1 MSQTIPTNQDAILV
15 ADMAVRLKQLELD
28 SLLEITQAINSN
40 LPEES
45 LYKIFHFTLRAN
57 LSIGKLALYVLDKS
71 WECKVHFGAR
81 SEFNSK
87 ELCESILHIT
97 ETTLVSSLASRVLV
111 DEFEYIIPIK
121 HPRGVLAYVL
131 VGGVIDKQFAESSL
145 SFIQTISN
153 IMLVAIEN
161 KKLVNYQ
168 IEQEA
173 LRKEMQI
180 AKQVQSLM
188 FPKELPN
195 HDNLQVHASYLPHKS
210 VGGDYYDFVE
220 LDSSKYLFCIAD
232 VSGKGMPAALLM
244 ANFQASLRTLV
255 RQTTDLKEIVR
266 ELNFLIKAN
275 SEGENFITFFVGLY
289 DTVAQK
295 LQYINAGHNHPFLLL
310 NSGSVLQLDKGSTV
324 LGIFD
329 PLPFVNEGEVYI
341 NEGFL
346 FFGYTDGLTEL
357 TNEEDEELGVEKL
370 NDFLVENRLLAL
382 DQLHANL
389 ISYIKNFVGERLYPD
404 DITVLSVRIEL

>member
-1 MSQTIPTNQDAILV
+1 MSQTIPTNQGATQV

-28 SLLEITQAINSN
+28 ALLEITQAINSN

-57 LSIGKLALYVLDKS
+57 LSIGKLALYVLDKT
-71 WECKVHFGAR
+71 WECKVHFGAHTEY
-81 SEFNSK
+81 SSK

-97 ETTLVSSLASRVLV
+97 ETTLVSSLVNRALV
-111 DEFEYIIPIK
+111 EEFEYIIPVK

-131 VGGVIDKQFAESSL
+131 VGGVLNKQFAESSL

-161 KKLVNYQ
+161 KKLVSYQ

-180 AKQVQSLM
+180 AKQVQSLL
-188 FPKELPN
+188 FPKKLPN
-195 HDNLQVHASYLPHKS
+195 HDNLQVNASYLPHKS

-220 LDSSKYLFCIAD
+220 LSDTKYLFCIAD

-255 RQTTDLKEIVR
+255 RQTTDLREIVK

-275 SEGENFITFFVGLY
+275 SDGENFITFFVALF
-289 DTVAQK
+289 DRADQK
-295 LQYINAGHNHPFLLL
+295 LHYINAGHNHPFLLL
-310 NSGSVLQLDKGSTV
+310 NDGSILLLDKGSTV

-329 PLPFVNEGEVYI
+329 PLPFVNEGIVDI
-341 NEGFL
+341 DQGFL

-357 TNEEDEELGVEKL
+357 TNEQDEELGVEKL
-370 NDFLVENRLLAL
+370 NDFLIDNRLMP
-382 DQLHANL
+382 LHELHNNL
-389 ISYIKNFVGERLYPD
+389 IGYVKVFVGERAYPD
-404 DITVLSVRIEL
+404 DITMLSVRIEL